1 MREEKGG
8 REHGGKSSEGREGAT
23 PRKCPCVMEV
33 VVRGFFKSRVLP
45 YKVFGLLFISKLQ
58 FSNRIIK
65 NIKSLNIPKQKVCF
79 ERLYCK
85 LMYQRFSC
93 GSARQVKNRQNHHF
107 LVHHGRPHPI
117 NF

>member
-45 YKVFGLLFISKLQ
+45 YNVFGLFFIFKQQFFFNRKKTYKL
-58 FSNRIIK
+58 K
-65 NIKSLNIPKQKVCF
+65 IPK
-79 ERLYCK
+79 
-85 LMYQRFSC
+85 YQ
-93 GSARQVKNRQNHHF
+93 V
-107 LVHHGRPHPI
+107 